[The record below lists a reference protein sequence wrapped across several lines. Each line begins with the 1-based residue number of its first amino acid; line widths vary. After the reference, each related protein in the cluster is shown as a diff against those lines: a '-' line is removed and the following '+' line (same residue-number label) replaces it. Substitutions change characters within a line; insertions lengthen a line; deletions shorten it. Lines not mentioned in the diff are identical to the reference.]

1 MNERKKI
8 WIFLLLY
15 LLILLGCSAPD
26 SFSEYED
33 TDNAVNMDA
42 KEPEGEAV
50 QNFVMAEAED
60 GTSKSDGQWGK
71 RIYVT
76 KEQLQGNILGY
87 SLIRMPP
94 DPLTNMYYEQEILYL
109 VDEVTVGNGIFVSE
123 YMCEVEVFL
132 GNILKEVL
140 VGRGEISSENER
152 YFTEYALQQMKETD
166 WKLLDEDW
174 ELDSC
179 AYDRNYRLNTIFGE
193 NNYDFCYYFYPER
206 EKTVTEETEKVIV
219 DLSVNSRGQIYEI
232 RTDILTVPAELA
244 EQESYIRMDGLFDDV
259 YQETMIQS
267 GQVSNEKIIWD
278 FEKYYRRFLYPDEVY
293 EQKNEGLLASGN
305 TAASAEEIGK
315 IFIDILESR
324 GAATGQYENM
334 FYEYIDSDFLRAGDE
349 EWEWLEENWKA
360 DEEYDYIFKDRV
372 GYSGHIGFQYY
383 FYPDYDALDTDVAK
397 AVSIDCLVDII
408 EGKLSYIS
416 MGVFPMTREE
426 CQRAKDV
433 KEESRERT
441 LVVEKGT
448 ILWGKEM
455 VALPVPERELSFM
468 PVSDFQVDTLSY
480 NHYRRERT
488 GEGGGFSD
496 VAEVAG
502 FFGER
507 FLRDIQN
514 DTIEKGEIVKLCKD
528 KDEMRAFFN
537 DVEKFLEDGWEADG
551 QYDCY
556 EIRQNE
562 VAGCMHLRYYF
573 YPQRLDIE
581 KKSGRVMIVDMYLS
595 GKGIESMK
603 LYEFRM
609 EF

>member
-1 MNERKKI
+1 MMNERKKI

-140 VGRGEISSENER
+140 VGCGEISSENER

-315 IFIDILESR
+315 IFIDILES
-324 GAATGQYENM
+324 
-334 FYEYIDSDFLRAGDE
+334 
-349 EWEWLEENWKA
+349 
-360 DEEYDYIFKDRV
+360 
-372 GYSGHIGFQYY
+372 
-383 FYPDYDALDTDVAK
+383 ALDTDVAK

-488 GEGGGFSD
+488 GEIGGFSD